1 MIIEFQDFDVM
12 ANKVPNPQYIL
23 IRDIDSQSLHL
34 SEGIK
39 QTAPQIQQDLQTMIM
54 NKKNPIE
61 TLRNTAATVLG
72 SSLYHEFCWYPCTV
86 ELSPLEMNRPYGDWC
101 TEHCLTGRQDGTG
114 STELRPQGSGPAPP
128 DNSLCPSWTFYLTL
142 SEPISSCVKFPQ
154 TLSQVLP
161 ALRSPVQAWEQIHF

>member
-23 IRDIDSQSLHL
+23 IRDIDSQSLHV

-54 NKKNPIE
+54 NKKNPIK

-72 SSLYHEFCWYPCTV
+72 SSLYHEFC
-86 ELSPLEMNRPYGDWC
+86 
-101 TEHCLTGRQDGTG
+101 
-114 STELRPQGSGPAPP
+114 
-128 DNSLCPSWTFYLTL
+128 
-142 SEPISSCVKFPQ
+142 
-154 TLSQVLP
+154 
-161 ALRSPVQAWEQIHF
+161 